1 MWGRSNLLVS
11 EDFFGKQKNAN
22 SEQDISVRTRGPSL
36 NNTFEGRLRSSLDPD
51 NQERGPLDQSKQKFM
66 TDLRQVRDFENVKQY
81 FLNAHLV
88 GGISAEDN
96 GKNETKVHMLLHK
109 QNISKLSFGSNFF
122 ALLTERGEVLK
133 LDEPERGQSANKLTG
148 ISASFFEGHRVVDI
162 SAGHSYLLLLTSHH
176 QVFSMG
182 IGAAGTLGHGKDV
195 TVQLKPRKIDFQ
207 QKIHPEICA
216 IEAGLSHAAA
226 FTRTGKVYIW
236 GYGGD
241 GRLGIGNND
250 GCFYPRI
257 VDQLETETII
267 GVSCG

>member
-1 MWGRSNLLVS
+1 MWGRSNLLAS
-11 EDFFGKQKNAN
+11 EDFFGKLKNAN
-22 SEQDISVRTRGPSL
+22 SEQDITIGMRGPSL
-36 NNTFEGRLRSSLDPD
+36 NNTLEGRLRTSIDPD
-51 NQERGPLDQSKQKFM
+51 NIDRTGQDPRKQKFM
-66 TDLRQVRDFENVKQY
+66 TDLRQVRDFDCVKQY
-81 FLNAHLV
+81 FLNAHFV
-88 GGISAEDN
+88 NSISAEDN
-96 GKNETKVHMLLHK
+96 GKSDTKVHMLIHK
-109 QNISKLSFGSNFF
+109 QNITKLSFGSNFM
-122 ALLTERGEVLK
+122 AVLTERGEVLK
-133 LDEPERGQSANKLTG
+133 LDEPERGQPANKLTA
-148 ISASFFEGHRVVDI
+148 ISSSFFEGHRVVDI
-162 SAGHSYLLLLTSHH
+162 SAGHSYVLLLTSHH

-207 QKIHPEICA
+207 QKIHPEIFA

-257 VDQLETETII
+257 VDQLESETII